1 MKAVLL
7 TKSAQTTFICLL
19 AKIMILGKDN
29 FGLHQRALAKKLG
42 KHYNTIYYALQ
53 ELQQMN
59 YLSVSGENSGTTISM
74 NLEKL
79 HLPFFLSFLN
89 EHFSRKILNTI
100 RNHLL
105 AMKNDTKLARA
116 KSILDYDVT
125 HIKEILE
132 QKSFLAKQL
141 SQNLLTNMQEAYR
154 FTQQPLDFEDYY
166 SIISQVLDSASD
178 LLEVAYVKKASYK
191 HSQAIRHTQGKL
203 GRL

>member
-1 MKAVLL
+1 MKVVLL

-29 FGLHQRALAKKLG
+29 FDLHQRALAKKLG

-105 AMKNDTKLARA
+105 AMKNDTKLART

-132 QKSFLAKQL
+132 QKSFLAKKL
-141 SQNLLTNMQEAYR
+141 SCDLLTKVQEAYQLA
-154 FTQQPLDFEDYY
+154 QQPLDFEDYY
-166 SIISQVLDSASD
+166 SIISQVLESASD
-178 LLEVAYVKKASYK
+178 HLEVVYVKKTNYV
-191 HSQAIRHTQGKL
+191 QPRAIQHTQGKL